1 MSTWPPDDS
10 TSGHGDLEAHDP
22 EPLIARGVGLLR
34 EAGLREG
41 DRLVL
46 LLPNRPSTFGVL
58 AAACLEGVVP
68 VPLPTDLGAGEL
80 AEIVLDAGPRAIV
93 AEESSAERAR
103 ELGVEVRVL
112 DEERFARQA
121 PAEPSSAWPRTRP
134 MAYTSGTTGRRK
146 GVYAGVHDAA
156 WGQRTTD
163 DEHAAFDRRH
173 GQLHLVVSPLYHSAP
188 FRFAQVTALTGGR
201 VAILPG
207 FTPDGLLHALRTLRP
222 TSMFCVPT
230 HLHRL
235 LVRTG
240 VTADDLASLR
250 LLAHAGAPC
259 PTPLK
264 EQLLDLAPSDAV
276 WEFYGSTEGQFTVC
290 PPHVWRQAPGTV
302 GHARPGR
309 ELIVRDGEGHP
320 LPPGEVGTV
329 WARVPDHATF
339 EYWRDPQRT
348 AEAWDGDAFTVGDL
362 GTLDDAGRLT
372 LAGRPGDL
380 VITGGVNVY
389 PAEVERRLLD
399 EPGVSEAVVFGVP
412 DDDWGQRVEAA
423 VVAWPDAALDPEQL
437 RAGLADQLAR
447 AKVPK
452 RIHLVTDLPRTS
464 TGKIRRDGS
473 LRDVV
478 LDGATPTTSEPPP
491 PTHHGESAT

>member
-1 MSTWPPDDS
+1 VSAPPPDAS
-10 TSGHGDLEAHDP
+10 TSGQGGLDAHEP
-22 EPLIARGVGLLR
+22 EPLVSRGVGLLR
-34 EAGLREG
+34 DAGLAEG
-41 DRLVL
+41 DRLVV
-46 LLPNRPSTFGVL
+46 LLPNRPHTFGVL

-80 AEIVLDAGPRAIV
+80 AEIVLDADPRAIV
-93 AEESSAERAR
+93 ADPSSAARAR
-103 ELGVEVRVL
+103 ELGVEVLVL
-112 DEERFARQA
+112 DEDRFAAQQ
-121 PAEPSSAWPRTRP
+121 PAEPSSSWPRTRP

-156 WGQRTTD
+156 WGRQTTH
-163 DEHAAFDRRH
+163 DEHAAFDHRH
-173 GQLHLVVSPLYHSAP
+173 GGLHLVVSPLYHSAP

-235 LVRTG
+235 LARTE
-240 VTADDLASLR
+240 VTADDLASLE

-264 EQLLDLAPSDAV
+264 QRLLDLAPADAV

-290 PPHVWRQAPGTV
+290 PPHVWQQAPGTV

-309 ELIVRDGEGHP
+309 ELLVRDAEGNR

-329 WARVPDHATF
+329 WASVPGHATF
-339 EYWRDPQRT
+339 EYWRDPERT
-348 AEAWDGDAFTVGDL
+348 AAAWDGDAFTVGDL
-362 GTLDDAGRLT
+362 GSLDEAGRLT

-399 EPGVSEAVVFGVP
+399 APGVAEAVVFGVD

-423 VVAWPDAALDPEQL
+423 VVAWPDTTIDPDRL
-437 RAGLADQLAR
+437 RAGLADELAR

-452 RIHLVTDLPRTS
+452 RIHVVADLPRTS

-473 LRDVV
+473 LRAAV
-478 LDGATPTTSEPPP
+478 LEASPRSVTAPSARG
-491 PTHHGESAT
+491 GERGT

>member
-1 MSTWPPDDS
+1 MSAPSPGAS
-10 TSGHGDLEAHDP
+10 ASGPGDLEAHDP
-22 EPLIARGVGLLR
+22 VPLIARGAGLLR
-34 EAGLREG
+34 DAGLTEG
-41 DRLVL
+41 DRLVV
-46 LLPNRPSTFGVL
+46 LLPNRPHTFGVL

-80 AEIVLDAGPRAIV
+80 AEIVLDADPRAIV
-93 AEESSAERAR
+93 ADPAGVDRAR
-103 ELGVEVRVL
+103 ELGVEVLVL
-112 DEERFARQA
+112 DEERAAHQP
-121 PAEPSSAWPRTRP
+121 PATPSASWPRTRP

-146 GVYAGVHDAA
+146 GVYAGVHDPA
-156 WGQRTTD
+156 WGQQTTQ

-173 GQLHLVVSPLYHSAP
+173 GELHLVVSPLYHSAP

-201 VAILPG
+201 VAILPT

-235 LVRTG
+235 LARTE

-264 EQLLDLAPSDAV
+264 ERLLELAPADAV

-290 PPHVWRQAPGTV
+290 PPRVWRAAPGTV

-309 ELIVRDGEGHP
+309 ELLVRDDEGRP

-329 WARVPDHATF
+329 WARVPGHATF
-339 EYWRDPQRT
+339 AYWRDPQRT

-362 GTLDDAGRLT
+362 GSLDEAGRLT

-399 EPGVSEAVVFGVP
+399 APGVAEAVVFGVP

-423 VVAWPDAALDPEQL
+423 VVAWPDTALDPEQL
-437 RAGLADQLAR
+437 RTVLADELAR

-473 LRDVV
+473 LRDAV
-478 LDGATPTTSEPPP
+478 LAGGQPQA
-491 PTHHGESAT
+491 